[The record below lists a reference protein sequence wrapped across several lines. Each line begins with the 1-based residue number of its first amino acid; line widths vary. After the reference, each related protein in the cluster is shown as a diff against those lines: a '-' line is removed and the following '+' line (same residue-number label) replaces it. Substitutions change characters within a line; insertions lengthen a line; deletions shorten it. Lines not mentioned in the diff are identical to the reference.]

1 MRLLLM
7 RHAPAQPGA
16 EDDPGRP
23 LRAEARAALECSDE
37 SVRALLADVHQVLT
51 SPWLRARQTA
61 EALLPLCAG
70 ASFIQ
75 VQEALLP
82 QADPQSFLECLLELP
97 PEAAVLAVG
106 HQPLVGRL
114 VALLCEGAPINPPQ
128 PAPGELALIELD
140 WPAAGLG
147 RLLKW
152 VRL

>member
-16 EDDPGRP
+16 DEDSTRP
-23 LRAEARAALECSDE
+23 LRAEARAALACPHE
-37 SVRALLADVHQVLT
+37 SVQTLLGDVDQVLT

-61 EALLPLCAG
+61 ETLLPLCTG
-70 ASFIQ
+70 ASFTQ
-75 VQEALLP
+75 AQEALLP

-97 PEAAVLAVG
+97 PEAVVLAVG

-114 VALLCEGAPINPPQ
+114 VALLCDGAAINPPQ

-147 RLLKW
+147 RLLRW